1 MILAVLLQLFKC
13 YGLSEFC
20 SWSKDCL
27 DYMMKNQGNI
37 IPKETGGTTFF
48 EFDTSKE
55 KKAKSIQY
63 DS

>member
-1 MILAVLLQLFKC
+1 
-13 YGLSEFC
+13 
-20 SWSKDCL
+20 
-27 DYMMKNQGNI
+27 MMKNQGNI

-63 DS
+63 DF